1 MNPAPSSADMSVVL
15 ETLVEF
21 DLPFALPLP
30 DGVYPLSLRKKTV
43 MVKVS
48 RIIRQEVQLK
58 SASGEMRLVMPGMFD
73 HTHVIVRMPSKV
85 DYKEKSTGSSLLSVP
100 PKRKVKELAIAYV
113 NRLIDVVR
121 IVEKQYHLE
130 RIGYQDV
137 PAYRVWYWDGKVMSG
152 ALEIFLEKWLGP
164 GGFPAK
170 PVDPD
175 QVKVISECL
184 SKEEKLGL
192 SENLI
197 LNAMNASFKEDYRK
211 ATLEAVMALEVGL
224 SEFIRREGNAKGV
237 QQDRIESFIVD
248 VGLTANLEVVLRML
262 VPSSKLPEANVLAIC
277 KGAIK
282 VRNDILH
289 RGLED
294 VPAGETEKRIESVV
308 AMMAYLKCV
317 SSP

>member
-1 MNPAPSSADMSVVL
+1 MPVVL

-21 DLPFALPLP
+21 DLPFALPIP
-30 DGVYPLSLRKKTV
+30 DGVYPLALHGKTV

-48 RIIRQEVQLK
+48 RMVQQEAQLK
-58 SASGEMRLVMPGMFD
+58 GLSGEMRLVMPGMFD
-73 HTHVIVRMPSKV
+73 HTHVIVKLPWKA

-100 PKRKVKELAIAYV
+100 PRRKVKELAIVYV

-121 IVEKQYHLE
+121 IVAKQYHLE
-130 RIGYQDV
+130 RISYRDV
-137 PAYRVWYWDGKVMSG
+137 PAYRVWYWDGKVMTG
-152 ALEIFLEKWLGP
+152 ALEIFLEKSLGP

-170 PVDPD
+170 QVGPD
-175 QVKVISECL
+175 QVKVISKHL
-184 SKEEKLGL
+184 SGEEKLSL

-197 LNAMNASFKEDYRK
+197 LNAMNAALREDYRG
-211 ATLEAVMALEVGL
+211 ATLEAVMALEVSL
-224 SEFIRREGNAKGV
+224 SEFIRRQGNAKGI
-237 QQDRIESFIVD
+237 QQDRIERFIVE

-262 VPSSKLPEANVLAIC
+262 VPSSNLPDSMVLADC
-277 KGAIK
+277 KGAIT